1 MPSEFKEGIEYV
13 GHLSKVELW
22 PTVNNDPGRV
32 QVIRITF
39 EIYSL
44 LPDRQE
50 LWRNWQTASFDVIV
64 GSAIKPL
71 TMAHKSLALAVGVEN
86 PVLADDWFRLDPQQ
100 GDGTANR
107 KPGRWVQLTFKPV
120 QPGEAPDYRQM
131 FERIVPFDTGDY
143 KIVHNAAGRGMDD
156 LVSIGIAAER
166 LGPPWNYQKLSR
178 KIKRWKEQGL
188 LPSKLIEETPRGQT
202 RVYFRYLKTLLK

>member
-1 MPSEFKEGIEYV
+1 MPSEVREGTEYV

-32 QVIRITF
+32 EVIRITF

-50 LWRNWQTASFDVIV
+50 LWRNWQSASFDVIV

-71 TMAHKSLALAVGVEN
+71 TMAHKSLAWAVKVQN
-86 PVLADDWFRLDPQQ
+86 LVLADDWFRLDPQQ

-107 KPGRWVQLTFKPV
+107 KPGRWVQLTFKPRPRSRPTV
-120 QPGEAPDYRQM
+120 FCRIPLRSTHQNTERPLTRNSLIRSGTRSGGRSKAAADFAKAKELGYKPDD
-131 FERIVPFDTGDY
+131 E
-143 KIVHNAAGRGMDD
+143 
-156 LVSIGIAAER
+156 
-166 LGPPWNYQKLSR
+166 
-178 KIKRWKEQGL
+178 
-188 LPSKLIEETPRGQT
+188 
-202 RVYFRYLKTLLK
+202 

>member
-1 MPSEFKEGIEYV
+1 MLTEFKEGTEYV
-13 GHLSKVELW
+13 GYLSKVELW

-50 LWRNWQTASFDVIV
+50 LWRNWQSSSFDVIV

-71 TMAHKSLALAVGVEN
+71 TMAHKNLAWAVKVKN
-86 PVLADDWFRLDPQQ
+86 PVLADDWFELDPQRE
-100 GDGTANR
+100 DRTANR
-107 KPGRWVQLTFKPV
+107 NPGHWVQLTFKPV

-143 KIVHNAAGRGMDD
+143 KIFHNAAGRGMDD
-156 LVSIGIAAER
+156 LVSIRVAAEQ
-166 LGPPWNYQKLSR
+166 LGGKWNEQKLRR

-188 LPSKLIEETPRGQT
+188 LPSKLIEETSGGQM
-202 RVYFRYLKTLLK
+202 RVYLRYLKTLLK

>member
-1 MPSEFKEGIEYV
+1 MPSEFREGTEYV
-13 GHLSKVELW
+13 GYLSKVELW

-50 LWRNWQTASFDVIV
+50 LWRNWQSASFDVIV

-71 TMAHKSLALAVGVEN
+71 TMAHKNLAWAVKVKN
-86 PVLADDWFRLDPQQ
+86 PVLADDWFRLDPQR
-100 GDGTANR
+100 G
-107 KPGRWVQLTFKPV
+107 GRDHWVQLTFKSV

-143 KIVHNAAGRGMDD
+143 KIFHNAAGRGMED
-156 LVSIGIAAER
+156 LVSIRVAAEQ
-166 LGPPWNYQKLSR
+166 LGGNWNEQKLRR
-178 KIKRWKEQGL
+178 KIKRWEEQGL